1 MYLFLVDTL
10 RFFVFLVEEDIEDG
24 GTDDIKN
31 TLLRCFLDIF
41 KQQGRGF
48 AKSNPTTRS
57 AGSRGKCQPTVPIV
71 ISEEAEDLL

>member
-1 MYLFLVDTL
+1 M
-10 RFFVFLVEEDIEDG
+10 EEDIEDG
-24 GTDDIKN
+24 ATDDVKN

-48 AKSNPTTRS
+48 AKSNPTTTRS

-71 ISEEAEDLL
+71 ISEEAEDIL